1 MPSKVEES
9 DPSQVEVTGTS
20 SVWQRWSFPALGYTL
35 LPILLALRYIDSPQD
50 PRTYG
55 PSHWFLNYHYGFL
68 RRALVGQVFA
78 RLTFLSWR
86 NIFRIEVFVIAVAV
100 ALTYLVF
107 KSLLFGTLNERRFAA
122 FLLAAPAFLPH
133 MSYMAGEMDNFLYIS
148 LLLGAWGLTRLPG
161 YFGLLLAT
169 LLTCI
174 GLAIHEGFLLMFYPL
189 ILALLVELMRRRT
202 LKPLWV
208 GLHCFVVAAVFFSIL
223 AFGKLTVPQSQL
235 INEAQR
241 RTDMP
246 IESVVYL
253 ALHNSFSEQVRFA
266 IGHYSYLL
274 LRGIAF
280 TLLLCIP
287 YGVVLWQLLSSN
299 VRPYGSSRL
308 MQRGVLLI
316 FLMPLL
322 LIPLGHDAMRWI
334 AALCVNV
341 SLYVLFLYQMECRR
355 GLRSEA
361 VAALTRWNAN
371 PAIGATFVYL
381 VALGPWGLAGYH
393 FFANLGK
400 H

>member
-1 MPSKVEES
+1 MWRS
-9 DPSQVEVTGTS
+9 
-20 SVWQRWSFPALGYTL
+20 WNFAALGYTL
-35 LPILLALRYIDSPQD
+35 LPILLVLRYIDAPLD

-68 RRALVGQVFA
+68 RRALVGQFFA
-78 RLTFLSWR
+78 HFTFLSWR
-86 NIFRIEVFVIAVAV
+86 NIFRIEVLVIAVAV
-100 ALTYLVF
+100 AFTYVVF
-107 KSLLFGTLNERRFAA
+107 KSMLFGTLNERRFAA

-148 LLLGAWGLTRLPG
+148 LLLGAWALTRLPS
-161 YFGLLLAT
+161 YFGLLVAT
-169 LLTCI
+169 LFTCI

-189 ILALLVELMRRRT
+189 ILALLVELVRRRA

-208 GLHCFVVAAVFFSIL
+208 GLHCFVVAAAFVSIL
-223 AFGKLTVPQSQL
+223 RFGKLTVPQSEL

-253 ALHNSFSEQVRFA
+253 ALHNSLSEQIHFA

-287 YGVVLWQLLSSN
+287 YGLVLWQLLSSN
-299 VRPYGSSRL
+299 VRSRGYSL
-308 MQRGVLLI
+308 VARRGVLLI
-316 FLMPLL
+316 FLVPLL
-322 LIPLGHDAMRWI
+322 LIPLGHDAMRWT
-334 AALCVNV
+334 AALCINV
-341 SLYVLFLYQMECRR
+341 SLYALFMYQMDCRCDR
-355 GLRSEA
+355 IAEA
-361 VAALTRWNAN
+361 AAALKRWNAN
-371 PAIGATFVYL
+371 PAVGATFVYL

-393 FFANLGK
+393 FFSNLGK